1 MCTVLEQIQKLP
13 GRISEL
19 VMASHEAIQSL
30 GQSADPAVNRD
41 LDNYMSFLRGL
52 KDKAF
57 RSTDSLL
64 AKPRVVATLRGEAV
78 VPGGEDAKAKL
89 AALRRQLEQ
98 LTQTLGGEEEGTDAA
113 EAVGEDK

>member
-1 MCTVLEQIQKLP
+1 MCIVLELIQNLP
-13 GRISEL
+13 SRISEL
-19 VMASHEAIQSL
+19 VTASREAITSL

-41 LDNYMSFLRGL
+41 LDNYQSFLKGL
-52 KDKAF
+52 MDKAF

-64 AKPRVVATLRGEAV
+64 AKPRIVATLRGEAV
-78 VPGGEDAKAKL
+78 VPGGEDAKARL

-98 LTQTLGGEEEGTDAA
+98 LSITLGGEEECTNAA